1 MSKLKIRVI
10 SAAVGI
16 VIVLAMIFST
26 SAIFHLM
33 MAAACFIM
41 LHELRTTF
49 GQGKRW
55 QLITL
60 STIAAAALLVKPIL
74 PENWQGGWMPL
85 VLVVYLLLLLICSVF
100 WNDEIKFRDVCHS
113 LFMVVYAV
121 ILPMYVSY
129 IRMMNAG
136 TLLVLMTFLGAWMP
150 DTFAYFVGCNL
161 GKHKLIPKVSPNKT
175 VEGSIGAVLGGVITF
190 GIYGLVL
197 DFGFAC
203 TISYPAI
210 LTLGLL
216 CGVVA
221 QLGDLSA
228 SVIKREYGI
237 KDFGNLMPGH
247 GGLVD
252 RVDSLLFIAPL
263 TYYFLQIFEVISK

>member
-49 GQGKRW
+49 GQGQKW

-60 STIAAAALLVKPIL
+60 STIAAAALLVKPVL

-85 VLVVYLLLLLICSVF
+85 VLVLYLLLLLGCSVF
-100 WNDEIKFRDVCHS
+100 WNDTIKFKDVCHS

-121 ILPMYVSY
+121 ILPMFLSY
-129 IRMMNAG
+129 IRMMDAG
-136 TLLVLMTFLGAWMP
+136 IELVLMTFLGAWMP

-197 DFGFAC
+197 DFGFGY
-203 TISYPAI
+203 TVSYPAI
-210 LTLGLL
+210 LGLGLM
-216 CGVVA
+216 CGIVA
-221 QLGDLSA
+221 QIGDLSA

-252 RVDSLLFIAPL
+252 RLDSILFIAPL